1 MSAKLN
7 GKGYSMKAFFPSEYL
22 LMLDKV
28 DFSSAR
34 SVKITNGSENSS
46 IEFSNEDSL
55 EVKLS
60 MSEAISL
67 FGVDDNGL
75 VNKTGLGLEFIYDEI
90 INATK

>member
-1 MSAKLN
+1 M
-7 GKGYSMKAFFPSEYL
+7 
-22 LMLDKV
+22 
-28 DFSSAR
+28 
-34 SVKITNGSENSS
+34 
-46 IEFSNEDSL
+46 